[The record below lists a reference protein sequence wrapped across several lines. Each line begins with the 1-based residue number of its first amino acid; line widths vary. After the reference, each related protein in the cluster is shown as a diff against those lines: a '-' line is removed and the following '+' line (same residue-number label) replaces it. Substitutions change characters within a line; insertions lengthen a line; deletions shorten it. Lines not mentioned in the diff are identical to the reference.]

1 MAKFFIS
8 PPVIAY
14 FLKLM
19 QFIFI
24 DRCVYESF
32 TALLPRIVERMIFCW
47 PSKDDLIVMRQK
59 IFFVYACVGRNRC
72 RLPNIKHILPHIKM
86 VLSPD
91 YSYA

>member
-1 MAKFFIS
+1 MAKKFIS

-59 IFFVYACVGRNRC
+59 IFF
-72 RLPNIKHILPHIKM
+72 RLCLCGQKSVSVAKYKTHTSSYKM